1 MKALSR
7 LPALLALALLAAT
20 FILGGARMLFRD
32 GPAATADGRER
43 IHLRFAHWHLQ
54 SGLREAYDEI
64 ISEYERLNPHV
75 SVEQLVIPQ
84 RVWPAWHRTQLVGG
98 TAPDLIELG
107 TDRGLTDELLARYYV
122 PLTPWIETPNP
133 YNAGTALA
141 GIPWRETFID
151 GLMSEGSFNPRLA
164 DFYGVPTALFTIRI
178 FYNRDLLRRITGS
191 EEPPST
197 YAELIALC
205 ERTRAWSEER
215 GLGLVPIAGSR
226 VNAPLLL
233 GAYLRSQLQSASRD
247 LASDFTLVSDQ
258 RAGAVDSKTLA
269 AAFLTGRWSFETPA
283 IRDALALAR
292 ELGRQMQPGFAQLE
306 REDATF
312 AFTRGRALMIATGTF
327 DASSLRQEA
336 KFPLG
341 VFALPL
347 PGDDTPHFGRNVL
360 GPPSEASK
368 TLAGVF
374 GLTRQSRHPEQAVD
388 FLRFLT
394 SRTNNARFAE
404 RSQWLP
410 VIVGLDAPDSI
421 RPFAAVVE
429 GPVDG
434 ADLTGQWLSLTG
446 YNAIKRAFQANQH
459 LLFSP
464 DGGTEAF
471 IERMQTAFPAALVS
485 DFRIRLRDNGLNIA
499 RADPLIAAWH
509 VLDASGH
516 APDAA
521 RRRSL
526 LLEAQTQQ
534 EANSEELN
542 HLLAAARRAQGGPA
556 TPP

>member
-1 MKALSR
+1 MKLLAR
-7 LPALLALALLAAT
+7 LPAVIAAVLLVAT
-20 FILGGARMLFRD
+20 FVAGGARLLRRD
-32 GPAATADGRER
+32 APADPGRSER

-54 SGLREAYDEI
+54 SGLREAYDELI
-64 ISEYERLNPHV
+64 ADYERLHPHV
-75 SVEQLVIPQ
+75 HVEQLVIPQ

-122 PLTPWIETPNP
+122 PLTPWIEAPNP
-133 YNAGTALA
+133 YNAGTQLA
-141 GIPWRETFID
+141 DVPWRQTFID

-191 EEPPST
+191 EEPPTT
-197 YAELIALC
+197 YAGLIALC
-205 ERTRAWSEER
+205 EQTRAWSEQR
-215 GLGLVPIAGSR
+215 NLGIIPIAGSR

-233 GAYLRSQLQSASRD
+233 GAYLRSQLQVASRD
-247 LASDFTLVSDQ
+247 LAPAYTLVADQ
-258 RAGAVDSKTLA
+258 RAGAVDAKTMA
-269 AAFLTGRWSFETPA
+269 AAFLSGQWSFDTPA
-283 IRDALALAR
+283 IRDALDLAR
-292 ELGRQMQPGFAQLE
+292 EVGRQMQPGFAQLE

-336 KFPLG
+336 TFPLG

-347 PGDDTPHFGRNVL
+347 PGDDTPRFGRNVI
-360 GPPSEASK
+360 GSPSEASK

-374 GLTRQSRHPEQAVD
+374 GLSRQSAHPEQAVD
-388 FLRFLT
+388 FLRFMT
-394 SRTNNARFAE
+394 SRTNNARFAQ
-404 RSQWLP
+404 RSEWLP
-410 VIVGLDAPDSI
+410 VIVGLEAPESI
-421 RPFAAVVE
+421 QAFTAVVE

-446 YNAIKRAFQANQH
+446 YNAIRRAFQNNQH

-464 DGGTEAF
+464 EGGTDVF
-471 IERMQTAFPAALVS
+471 IDRMQTALPAAFAADIRV
-485 DFRIRLRDNGLNIA
+485 RLRDNGLNIA
-499 RADPLIAAWH
+499 RADPLIASWH
-509 VLDASGH
+509 VLSTTVADN
-516 APDAA
+516 PDAA

-534 EANSEELN
+534 EANSEELRR
-542 HLLAAARRAQGGPA
+542 LQEAAQRKS
-556 TPP
+556 TP